1 MSEEVKDVPVEE
13 LLTEATT
20 AALPVIDGIA
30 DTDLD
35 APTPC
40 AEFTVR
46 DLANHLHQ
54 VVVNFQ
60 ALARRETPDWS
71 TTPDALADPGWKR
84 GFAGEAAKLAEA
96 WSAPGAL
103 DGVSPGFGMPQPVVA
118 RMVLLDLTLHA
129 WDLARGTGR
138 EFVPAPRAVDALR
151 GFVDDMAPTA
161 RQMGV
166 FGEEVQVPE
175 DAGAFECVLARSGRD
190 PRWERPSK
198 E

>member
-1 MSEEVKDVPVEE
+1 MSEDVEPADMEA
-13 LLTEATT
+13 LITEAAR
-20 AALPVIDGIA
+20 AAQPVIDGIR

-40 AEFTVR
+40 AEYTVR
-46 DLANHLHQ
+46 DLANHLYQ

-60 ALARRETPDWS
+60 DLAGRKPVDWS
-71 TTPDALADPGWKR
+71 TTPDALADPGWRR
-84 GFAGEAAKLAEA
+84 GFAGEAAALAAA
-96 WSAPGAL
+96 WGAPGVL
-103 DGVSPGFGMPQPVVA
+103 DGVSPGFGMPQTVVA
-118 RMVLLDLTLHA
+118 HMAVLDLTLHA

-166 FGEEVQVPE
+166 FGEEVPVPE
-175 DAGAFECVLARSGRD
+175 DAGAFERVLARSGRD
-190 PRWERPSK
+190 PRWRRP
-198 E
+198 